1 MRRLL
6 VLLPPEVP
14 PDRPALIEADG
25 ARIDHGTLR
34 AAIDRA
40 MRDLPAGSKALVLV
54 RPRPVAASVVAILA
68 VLAAGHALMLLDPGL
83 PEDRFAGFLDRV
95 RPSLV
100 LDDGPLPPPWTP
112 AAPVAGLAA
121 WTPGGGNATAA
132 PHPDLALVLPTSGTT
147 GDPRLVRLSGAAL
160 AANVEAVVAATGIR
174 PDDLAAAHL
183 PLAYAFG
190 LSVVL
195 THLAAGAAVLLPGD
209 GMPAPGFWAALR
221 AASATTLPGVPF
233 HVETLARLGGPDRL
247 DLPAL
252 RTVLQAGGRAAPAAL
267 ARLHAA
273 MDARGGR
280 LLVMYGQTEAGPRM
294 AVLPHEAFPD
304 RPGSVGW
311 ALPGGRFAIV
321 GPDGAP
327 LPPGTAGDIVYEGPN
342 VMMGH
347 AERAADLA
355 RGDAAGGRLA
365 TGDLGVLD
373 DAGALTL
380 TGRAGRFAKVAG
392 LRIAL
397 DRVEEMAAAV
407 APALAAERDGR
418 LLVAVEGDAAAA
430 AAVRALLATALSL
443 SPAVVE
449 TRAVAA
455 LPRLA
460 SGKPDRRA
468 LLTGRDGWT

>member
-1 MRRLL
+1 VGTGLDLRPAC
-6 VLLPPEVP
+6 VA
-14 PDRPALIEADG
+14 PDRPALIDGTG
-25 ARIDHGTLR
+25 ARMDHGALR
-34 AAIDRA
+34 AAVDRA
-40 MRDLPAGSKALVLV
+40 MRDLPAGRKALVLV

-83 PEDRFAGFLDRV
+83 PDDRFAGFLERV
-95 RPSLV
+95 RPGLV
-100 LDDGPLPPPWTP
+100 LDEGPLPAPWAP
-112 AAPVAGLAA
+112 AAPVAGLVA
-121 WTPGGGNATAA
+121 WAPGGGTVAE

-147 GDPRLVRLSGAAL
+147 GDPRLVRLSRAAL
-160 AANVEAVVAATGIR
+160 AANVAAVVAATGIR

-195 THLAAGAAVLLPGD
+195 THLAAGAAVLLPAD
-209 GMPAPGFWAALR
+209 GMPAPGFWSPLR
-221 AASATTLPGVPF
+221 TAGATTLPGVPF

-247 DLPAL
+247 DLPTL

-267 ARLHAA
+267 ARLYAA

-294 AVLPHEAFPD
+294 AVLPHDAFPD

-311 ALPGGRFAIV
+311 ALPGGRFAV
-321 GPDGAP
+321 LGPDGAP

-365 TGDLGVLD
+365 TGDLGFLD
-373 DAGALTL
+373 ADGALTL

-397 DRVEEMAAAV
+397 DRVEAMAAAV

-418 LLVAVEGDAAAA
+418 LLVVVEGDAAAA
-430 AAVRALLATALSL
+430 AAVRALLAAALSL

>member
-1 MRRLL
+1 
-6 VLLPPEVP
+6 VP
-14 PDRPALIEADG
+14 TALDLRPAGAAPDRPALVDATG
-25 ARIDHGTLR
+25 TRIDHGTLR
-34 AAIDRA
+34 AAVDRA

-83 PEDRFAGFLDRV
+83 PADRFAAFLDRV
-95 RPSLV
+95 RPGLV
-100 LDDGPLPPPWTP
+100 LDDGPLPAPWRP
-112 AAPVAGLAA
+112 AAPVADLAA
-121 WTPGGGNATAA
+121 WATGVGETAA

-147 GDPRLVRLSGAAL
+147 GDPRLVRLSRAAL

-174 PDDLAAAHL
+174 PDDVAAAHL

-221 AASATTLPGVPF
+221 AAGATTLPGVPF
-233 HVETLARLGGPDRL
+233 HVETLVRLGGPDRL
-247 DLPAL
+247 ELPAL
-252 RTVLQAGGRAAPAAL
+252 RTVLQAGGRAAPVAL

-294 AVLPHEAFPD
+294 AVLPHDAFPE

-311 ALPGGRFAIV
+311 ALAGGRFAV
-321 GPDGAP
+321 LGPDGAP
-327 LPPGTAGDIVYEGPN
+327 LPPGTAGDIAYEGPN

-347 AERAADLA
+347 AEHAGDLA
-355 RGDAAGGRLA
+355 RGDTAGGRLA
-365 TGDLGVLD
+365 TGDLGFLD
-373 DAGALTL
+373 AAGALTL

-397 DRVEEMAAAV
+397 DRVEATAAAV

-449 TRAVAA
+449 TRAVTA

-468 LLTGRDGWT
+468 LLTGRDGWI